1 MAEEDTAAILSAIQL
16 YPQEP
21 PRGIEALQPLATSG
35 DRRAQAM
42 LAWMLAQQSRLP
54 EAATLIV
61 SLIDEGAGVAYL
73 PMWIGQQLVSQGDA
87 ALRQQ
92 GVRMLRY
99 AVDDPIAFDP
109 FSHVQ
114 QLVQQ
119 GSPDEAIKLLDS
131 AIAPRPS
138 PERERWQEL
147 IAQAQAEFSRIQGSA
162 NSAVAERDK
171 ALASMGEAREAVERG
186 RADLERLVEEVG
198 GLAGVA
204 GATVQA
210 DDYGK
215 RANVIEKRAN
225 RLTIA
230 AVALAALIAVVALVL
245 AIIAARASDPLEA
258 VLEKAPIS
266 IPLLLLNV
274 YIARLAA
281 GYRQEAVQLRH
292 IELQIR
298 TANPF
303 LGALDEERRKAVLAM
318 LALRFFPGQPLPV
331 PSHTSE
337 PPDVAAA
344 LGTLLAASESP
355 GRPARV
361 ASTDPPAPSP
371 GEATPS

>member
-1 MAEEDTAAILSAIQL
+1 
-16 YPQEP
+16 
-21 PRGIEALQPLATSG
+21 
-35 DRRAQAM
+35 M

-204 GATVQA
+204 GA
-210 DDYGK
+210 
-215 RANVIEKRAN
+215 
-225 RLTIA
+225 
-230 AVALAALIAVVALVL
+230 AVGG
-245 AIIAARASDPLEA
+245 R
-258 VLEKAPIS
+258 
-266 IPLLLLNV
+266 
-274 YIARLAA
+274 R
-281 GYRQEAVQLRH
+281 LRH
-292 IELQIR
+292 
-298 TANPF
+298 
-303 LGALDEERRKAVLAM
+303 EEQTSHRKT
-318 LALRFFPGQPLPV
+318 GQPV
-331 PSHTSE
+331 
-337 PPDVAAA
+337 
-344 LGTLLAASESP
+344 
-355 GRPARV
+355 
-361 ASTDPPAPSP
+361 
-371 GEATPS
+371 